1 MTAYV
6 PPYRAQ
12 LSEDNNIRK
21 DSSLASYAKLKPAF
35 DRKHG
40 SVTAAN
46 STPLTDGAAAVL
58 MMSESR
64 AKELGLQPLGYL
76 RSFAFAAIDVWED
89 MLLGPSYATPLAL
102 DRAGIGLADLTL
114 IDMHEAFAAQTLA
127 NLKMFASEE
136 FAREKLGRSQA
147 IGEVDMDKFNVLGGS
162 IAYGHPFAATGA
174 RMITQTLHEL
184 KRRGGGLGL
193 TTACAAGGLG
203 GRDDRGGGMMS
214 FENALHEQRAKPSA
228 FQLTIRPDNIGVITI
243 DVPGDKVNTL
253 KAEFVEQVNDVL
265 IRAQQHTALE
275 GLVIV
280 SGKPDS
286 FIAGA
291 DITMIAACTSA
302 KEAETLAK
310 KGQSTLAQI
319 AAFPVPV
326 VAAIHGACLGG
337 GLELALA
344 CHGRVCSL
352 DDKTALGLPEVQL
365 GLLPGSGGT
374 QRLPRLVGAAK
385 ALDMILTGK
394 HIRARQALR
403 MGLVDDAV
411 PQSILLQ
418 TAIERVK
425 QGWKHQRELPWQD
438 RLLNGPLGRNL
449 LFSIV
454 RKKTLAKTHG
464 NYPAA
469 ERIIQV
475 VRTGL
480 DHGSASGYEA
490 EARAFGELAMTPQS
504 AALRSLFFASTAL
517 KKERG
522 GNAQPRALHRVGIL
536 GGGLM
541 GGGIACVTA
550 TRGGLPV
557 RIKDINETGIN
568 HALKYSWDVLGKR
581 VRSKRMRPAERQKQM
596 MLISGSTDYT
606 GFEQVDVV
614 VEAVFED
621 LALKQQMVAEVE
633 ANCAPHT
640 VFASNT
646 SLAAYRP
653 HRRKSPAA
661 AAGDRPALLQPGG
674 QDAAGGSDPACRHQR
689 RDHRHHCGAGAQAGA
704 RPPSWWATAPVLRQP
719 HPGAVHQRSGA
730 LPAGRRADGVA
741 GQGAGGL
748 RFPGRPHH
756 PCWMKWASTS
766 VPRSSRYWSRRWGH
780 ASPRRLRSM
789 RC

>member
-1 MTAYV
+1 
-6 PPYRAQ
+6 
-12 LSEDNNIRK
+12 
-21 DSSLASYAKLKPAF
+21 
-35 DRKHG
+35 
-40 SVTAAN
+40 
-46 STPLTDGAAAVL
+46 
-58 MMSESR
+58 
-64 AKELGLQPLGYL
+64 
-76 RSFAFAAIDVWED
+76 
-89 MLLGPSYATPLAL
+89 
-102 DRAGIGLADLTL
+102 
-114 IDMHEAFAAQTLA
+114 
-127 NLKMFASEE
+127 
-136 FAREKLGRSQA
+136 
-147 IGEVDMDKFNVLGGS
+147 
-162 IAYGHPFAATGA
+162 
-174 RMITQTLHEL
+174 
-184 KRRGGGLGL
+184 
-193 TTACAAGGLG
+193 
-203 GRDDRGGGMMS
+203 MS

-265 IRAQQHTALE
+265 IRAQQHPALE
-275 GLVIV
+275 GLVII

-291 DITMIAACTSA
+291 DITMIAACSTA
-302 KEAETLAK
+302 KEAEVLAK

-319 AAFPVPV
+319 AAFQVPV

-374 QRLPRLVGAAK
+374 QRLPRLIGASK

-418 TAIERVK
+418 AAIERVK
-425 QGWKHQRELPWQD
+425 QGWQSRRELPWQE
-438 RLLNGPLGRNL
+438 RLLNGPLGKSL

-454 RKKTLAKTHG
+454 RKKTREKTHG

-522 GNAQPRALHRVGIL
+522 GNAQPHELHRIGIL

-557 RIKDINETGIN
+557 RIKDVNETGIN
-568 HALKYSWDVLGKR
+568 HALKYSWDVL
-581 VRSKRMRPAERQKQM
+581 SKRMRPMERQKQM

-614 VEAVFED
+614 IEAVFED
-621 LALKQQMVAEVE
+621 LSLKQQMVAEIE
-633 ANCAPHT
+633 QHAAPHT
-640 VFASNT
+640 IFASNT
-646 SLAAYRP
+646 SSLPIGQIAARAQRPEQVIGLHYFSPVDKMPLVEVIPHATTSEETIATTVALAHKQGKTAIVVADRAGFYVNRILAP
-653 HRRKSPAA
+653 YINEAARCLLEGEPIEALDKALVDFGFPVGPITLLDEVGIDVGTKIIPVLVEQLGPRFAAPAA
-661 AAGDRPALLQPGG
+661 FDAVLKDGRKGRKNGRGFYLYPSEGQQRQRNKRADTSLYILLGITPKSHLQPAVIA
-674 QDAAGGSDPACRHQR
+674 QRCVMMMLNEAARCLDEGVIRSA
-689 RDHRHHCGAGAQAGA
+689 RDGDI
-704 RPPSWWATAPVLRQP
+704 
-719 HPGAVHQRSGA
+719 GAVFGIGFPPFLGGPFRYMDQLGADKVVKTLEHLQRQHGEYFA
-730 LPAGRRADGVA
+730 PCERLQHMAQQGERFYP
-741 GQGAGGL
+741 QGA
-748 RFPGRPHH
+748 
-756 PCWMKWASTS
+756 
-766 VPRSSRYWSRRWGH
+766 
-780 ASPRRLRSM
+780 
-789 RC
+789 